1 MIIMPRLARVKNEHG
16 IYHIMVRSISDVPLF
31 RDSTDKDKYLQLIKK
46 YQDIYLFKVYAY
58 CLMTTHGH
66 IAIDCCGADIS
77 KIMKSINQSYA
88 AYFNKKYNRHGHVF
102 QDRFKSVLVHDYK
115 YLLVLTAYIHNN
127 PKDISEYRNSVEKYK
142 YSSFGIYL
150 GKFSNR
156 FNIIDTNYILSFFG
170 KKLSIARK
178 SYLAFVMKAPNLEEK
193 VDVEFEEEGSE
204 CRNERK
210 ILIRD
215 ISPKEVIKFIAQY
228 TGANFNIHIKFNHKH
243 SKERSLCVLLMRSLC
258 NFSFKEICHFI
269 GNITI
274 SSVRRLCE
282 RGYKLITENDRYKT
296 LIEDMISKYCYS

>member
-215 ISPKEVIKFIAQY
+215 ISPKEVVKFIAQY

>member
-1 MIIMPRLARVKNEHG
+1 MPRLARVKNEHG

>member
-127 PKDISEYRNSVEKYK
+127 PKDISEYRKSVEKYK

-215 ISPKEVIKFIAQY
+215 ISPKEVVKFIAQY

-258 NFSFKEICHFI
+258 NFSFKEICYFI